1 MYDKLFEWHFETQF
15 AVEHGIITE
24 TCYLQAEVTASL
36 VACWHKEGPAYENEE
51 TIESTFMYEAY
62 TFVK

>member
-36 VACWHKEGPAYENEE
+36 VALKEDPAYENEE